1 MASKQHNTDVL
12 LGQAI
17 RSLRQQR
24 GLSQGDLAG
33 RVGVDRKTINR
44 IENGHHSTSVST
56 LTAIAQSL
64 DERPSALMASLET
77 P

>member
-1 MASKQHNTDVL
+1 M

-56 LTAIAQSL
+56 LTAIARSL
-64 DERPSALMASLET
+64 DERPSVLMAPLDALA
-77 P
+77 